1 MRYADMQPLQ
11 QYQQYQGGTTDDAP
25 GVASAQQGGEAGGDA
40 VAGAGEFRTGC
51 SGGGG
56 GSEGGSGGSSSPR
69 EGSGGSACQRAPM
82 EYTGGAQLTL
92 QVSTRAAR
100 ALPTC
105 QPSHSFYCS
114 NSQVFGST
122 CLR

>member
-11 QYQQYQGGTTDDAP
+11 QYQQYQVGTTDDAP
-25 GVASAQQGGEAGGDA
+25 KGASAQA
-40 VAGAGEFRTGC
+40 VAGLGEFRTGG
-51 SGGGG
+51 SGGGGGSEG

-69 EGSGGSACQRAPM
+69 EGSGGSAGQRAPM